1 MQLEGISSKSVPGQV
16 QQKDNQTLG
25 KDDFLKLLVTQL
37 KYQDP
42 LNPMEDRDFIAQT
55 AQFSSLEQMQNL
67 NTNLEVGLK
76 NLLNLQYEM
85 LLNFNSWQATLSG
98 LNLVG
103 KEVIGIDAEGN
114 IVTGIVERVKFTEQ
128 GPFALVEGKEIALGD
143 ITEIGNPTTSSI
155 ETDNIEGEENE

>member
-114 IVTGIVERVKFTEQ
+114 SVTGIVERVKFTEQ